1 MNNWRIRLKDY
12 ASNTDFWLG
21 STLESCFIYNR
32 MSTFKWPSLHWVSS
46 VHVLFVDFHLCS
58 TSVWRPGPITSW
70 STIPPRSPSL
80 ENQLQRDTILVMY
93 ISQMSEE
100 VPVYGTQSLLTWGD
114 LLKIQH
120 NEEFQIRIK
129 SKYLHEMKK
138 EIWYLAVYSLMTSSS
153 DWFCYIFSREI
164 GKIA

>member
-120 NEEFQIRIK
+120 NEEFQIRNK

-138 EIWYLAVYSLMTSSS
+138 EIWYLAVYSLMTS
-153 DWFCYIFSREI
+153 
-164 GKIA
+164 